1 MSHFTVLN
9 CISVCR
15 SYLMLKYNFSA
26 ALQIIIFGYFTSLP
40 LTILPSVS
48 SSDGESQNF
57 VGLEVD
63 SLMEMYQSY
72 CD

>member
-1 MSHFTVLN
+1 
-9 CISVCR
+9 
-15 SYLMLKYNFSA
+15 MLKYNFSA